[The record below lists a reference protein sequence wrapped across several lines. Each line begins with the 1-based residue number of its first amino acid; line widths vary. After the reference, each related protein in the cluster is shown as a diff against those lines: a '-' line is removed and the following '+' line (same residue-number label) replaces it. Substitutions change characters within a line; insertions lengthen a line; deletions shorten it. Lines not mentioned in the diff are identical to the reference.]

1 MKRILLIYPRWNKD
15 TKSIF
20 RHMYGLFPP
29 LGIAL
34 LAAIIEKMGY
44 FVKII
49 DCSAEDILPEDIAGR
64 MEGEYDFVGISA
76 LSQSAPAAYEIA
88 RVVKSKNKNITVI
101 VGGVH
106 AAAMPE
112 EVASNPYVDICVR
125 GEGEETIKE
134 IISRVPLENIKGIS
148 YRKNDL
154 IIHNPDREII
164 QDLDVYP
171 LPAYHLLPMRRY
183 RSMMGVA
190 IREPSIGLIISR
202 GCPGECEYCFPNSLG
217 KKVRIKSQKKIL
229 EEMLLLKNNYGIR
242 EIDFYDDTFTFFK
255 NIIIEVCN
263 TLIDHRV
270 GITWS
275 CLTRVDFIDADTL
288 RLMKKAGCHQVMY
301 GVESGS
307 HKIRKKF
314 KKNLNVDFKKVFKMT
329 QRIGIQIRATYMI
342 GNYDETYN
350 DVLQTIEFA
359 KHLDSDIAIFNVCTP
374 YPGTTLYKRL
384 DKEGRI
390 LTKEWDRYDFF
401 NVVFAHPH
409 LTGEEIIGLY
419 KKAYLEF
426 CLRPAVFIKQF
437 RNLFSFA
444 RSRLLFRIGLAFI
457 RGIINWS

>member
-1 MKRILLIYPRWNKD
+1 MKRILLIYPQWKRD

-20 RHMYGLFPP
+20 RYMYGLFPP

-34 LAAIIEKMGY
+34 LAAIIEEMGY

-49 DCSAEDILPEDIAGR
+49 DCSAENILPEDITWH
-64 MEGEYDFVGISA
+64 MKGEYDFVGISA

-88 RVVKSKNKNITVI
+88 RAIKSKNKNITVI
-101 VGGVH
+101 IGGVH
-106 AAAMPE
+106 ATAMPE
-112 EVASNPYVDICVR
+112 EVASNPHVDICVR

-134 IISRVPLENIKGIS
+134 IISQVPLENIRGIS
-148 YRKNDL
+148 YRRNGSVV
-154 IIHNPDREII
+154 HNPDQEII
-164 QDLDVYP
+164 QDLNVYP
-171 LPAYHLLPMRRY
+171 LPAYHLLPMRSY

-190 IREPSIGLIISR
+190 IREPSIGLVISR

-217 KKVRIKSQKKIL
+217 RKVRIKSQKKIL
-229 EEMLLLKNNYGIR
+229 EEILLLKNNYGVR

-255 NIIIEVCN
+255 SAIIEMCN
-263 TLIDHRV
+263 TLIDHKV
-270 GITWS
+270 GMVWS
-275 CLTRVDFIDADTL
+275 CLTRADFINADTL
-288 RLMKKAGCHQVMY
+288 RLMKKAGCHQIMY

-314 KKNLNVDFKKVFKMT
+314 KKNLNVDFKEVFKMT

-359 KHLDSDIAIFNVCTP
+359 KYLDSDIAIFNVCTP
-374 YPGTTLYKRL
+374 YPGTALYKRL
-384 DKEGRI
+384 DREGRI
-390 LTKEWDRYDFF
+390 ITKAWDQYDFF

-409 LTGEEIIGLY
+409 LTKEEIINLY

-426 CLRPAVFIKQF
+426 CLRPVVFIRQF
-437 RNLFSFA
+437 VNLFSFT
-444 RSRLLFRIGLAFI
+444 RSRLLFRLGLAFI
-457 RGIINWS
+457 KGIINWS